1 MKLILLGIPGSGKGS
16 VAELLTSELRVPHI
30 APGDILREELK
41 LGSHLGEIARPYME
55 KGELVPDEVILKEMK
70 KRLRSPEN
78 EKGFILDGFPRTVVQ
93 AERLEQ
99 MLAES
104 KKAIDFA
111 LKFEV
116 SEQTVIR
123 RVGGRRIC
131 SACGADF
138 NLYTKPPEKVN
149 TCDLCGGKLFQRAD
163 DKEEVITKRLE
174 VYREQTLPIEKYY
187 DGQGK
192 LIRLDAEPEPE
203 VVLKEVLRMLEAK

>member
-1 MKLILLGIPGSGKGS
+1 MLGVPGSGKGTL
-16 VAELLTSELRVPHI
+16 AGLLTSELRIPRFS
-30 APGDILREELK
+30 PGDILRGEVRRK
-41 LGSHLGEIARPYME
+41 SQLGEQARPFME
-55 KGELVPDEVILKEMK
+55 KGELVPDGIILMMME
-70 KRLRSPEN
+70 KRVDRQECD
-78 EKGFILDGFPRTVVQ
+78 KGFILDGFPRTVVQ

-99 MLAES
+99 VLAES

-123 RVGGRRIC
+123 RLGGRRIC

-149 TCDLCGGKLFQRAD
+149 TCDLCGGKLFQRED

-174 VYREQTLPIEKYY
+174 VYREQTMPIEKYY

>member
-1 MKLILLGIPGSGKGS
+1 MTLIWLGVPGSGKGTL
-16 VAELLTSELRVPHI
+16 AGLLTSELRIPRFS
-30 APGDILREELK
+30 PGDILRGEVRRK
-41 LGSHLGEIARPYME
+41 SQLGEQARPFME
-55 KGELVPDEVILKEMK
+55 KGELVPDGIILMMME
-70 KRLRSPEN
+70 KRVDRQECD
-78 EKGFILDGFPRTVVQ
+78 KGFILDGFPRTVVQ
-93 AERLEQ
+93 AEKLEQ

-123 RVGGRRIC
+123 RLGGRRIC

-149 TCDLCGGKLFQRAD
+149 TCDLCGGKLFQRED

-174 VYREQTLPIEKYY
+174 VYREQTMPIEKYY

>member
-1 MKLILLGIPGSGKGS
+1 MLGVPGSGKGTL
-16 VAELLTSELRVPHI
+16 AGLLTSELRVPHFS
-30 APGDILREELK
+30 PGDILREEVRRK
-41 LGSHLGEIARPYME
+41 SQLGEQARPFME
-55 KGELVPDEVILKEMK
+55 KGELVPDGIILKMME
-70 KRLRSPEN
+70 KRVDRPECD
-78 EKGFILDGFPRTVVQ
+78 KGFILDGFPRTVVQ

-123 RVGGRRIC
+123 RLGGRRIC

-149 TCDLCGGKLFQRAD
+149 TCDLCGGKLFQRED